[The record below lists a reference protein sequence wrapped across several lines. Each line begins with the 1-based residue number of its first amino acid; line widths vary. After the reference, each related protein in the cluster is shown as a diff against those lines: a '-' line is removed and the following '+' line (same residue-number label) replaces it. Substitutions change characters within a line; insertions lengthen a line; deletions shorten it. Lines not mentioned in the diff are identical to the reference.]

1 MIAVG
6 YLDPGNWATDMEG
19 GSSFGYR
26 LLFIILVSNLIAVF
40 LQNLTIRLGT
50 ITGLDLASASKKFFP
65 RWLNLFLYVLAE
77 IAIIA
82 TDLAEVIGSAIA
94 LNLLFPKL
102 PLPAGVAIT
111 AVDVF
116 IILLFYNEEVE
127 DDESSTSGR
136 MVRVFEAF
144 VMLLVAAVGICF
156 MIELAYSD
164 IVAVDVLKG
173 YLPTKEIFTDPEV
186 LYVAIGIIGATV
198 MPHNLYL
205 HSFIVQSRCR
215 EWKSQRPRVT
225 QQGDRWQVRRSP
237 FDVQP
242 DALACQEAEKAEAHT
257 SIDVD
262 RRAMDFESI
271 RAYLER
277 SLKDNLHYGFV
288 DLLVA
293 LSFAFFVNCAILIVA
308 SSNFFYAPD
317 HQQQAIQDLF
327 SAHALLR
334 QYLGPPAATVF
345 ALALLC
351 AGQSSTLTATLAGQ
365 VIMSG
370 FLGMTTRPWIRRIV
384 TRLIAIIPAMVAACI
399 AGRSGLSNMLVASQV
414 ALSIQLPFA
423 VVPLVYL
430 TSKKST
436 MKLEVVVERKEGR
449 EVPLATEQ
457 ATMSLIDRLVARLRF
472 SRSTADWTRFP
483 QFNKLNKQTVKNYF
497 IRPNEDVTPGQTSP
511 ASVEEKE
518 SSLMIDTLPEPL
530 VYANDPM
537 SVAEYKKKLYEIQ
550 RTGENKTC
558 FDCGAPNPQWAS
570 VSYGIFICL
579 DCSGIHRS
587 FGVHISF
594 VRSITMDKWFD
605 DQLKKMELGGNQKA
619 KEFFSSQPD
628 YSPTMPVK
636 EKYHSHFAELYRDKL
651 NAEAEGRSW
660 TPTLAAK
667 KPPRPAST
675 TTAGTRTLNQPQR
688 LSNEQ
693 RSSSSISLSGNYTDT
708 KSRNEE
714 YFAKLGNLNDT
725 RPEDL
730 PPSQGGKFTGFGNPQ
745 FDYQPKSSNTDL
757 HEIIQDPRAA
767 IEKGWSL
774 LSYVG
779 KAAVDFGRTV
789 NETYVKPAAAQLA
802 DPQFRDHVRENVNHY
817 VQSITQP
824 RSNTSFA
831 SSSFTYSSQ
840 PTSTDD
846 MNDEDFFSKNLG
858 SSYSSDHLSPTTAST
873 PPASRPPAV
882 SAASSVR
889 ARANSAN
896 RKKKS
901 GAEDEWG
908 EW

>member
-1 MIAVG
+1 
-6 YLDPGNWATDMEG
+6 
-19 GSSFGYR
+19 
-26 LLFIILVSNLIAVF
+26 
-40 LQNLTIRLGT
+40 
-50 ITGLDLASASKKFFP
+50 
-65 RWLNLFLYVLAE
+65 
-77 IAIIA
+77 
-82 TDLAEVIGSAIA
+82 
-94 LNLLFPKL
+94 
-102 PLPAGVAIT
+102 
-111 AVDVF
+111 
-116 IILLFYNEEVE
+116 
-127 DDESSTSGR
+127 
-136 MVRVFEAF
+136 
-144 VMLLVAAVGICF
+144 
-156 MIELAYSD
+156 
-164 IVAVDVLKG
+164 
-173 YLPTKEIFTDPEV
+173 
-186 LYVAIGIIGATV
+186 

-530 VYANDPM
+530 VYANGKIVM
-537 SVAEYKKKLYEIQ
+537 V
-550 RTGENKTC
+550 
-558 FDCGAPNPQWAS
+558 
-570 VSYGIFICL
+570 VSILIALLLIG
-579 DCSGIHRS
+579 
-587 FGVHISF
+587 
-594 VRSITMDKWFD
+594 
-605 DQLKKMELGGNQKA
+605 
-619 KEFFSSQPD
+619 
-628 YSPTMPVK
+628 
-636 EKYHSHFAELYRDKL
+636 L
-651 NAEAEGRSW
+651 NGY
-660 TPTLAAK
+660 LVV
-667 KPPRPAST
+667 
-675 TTAGTRTLNQPQR
+675 
-688 LSNEQ
+688 
-693 RSSSSISLSGNYTDT
+693 SL
-708 KSRNEE
+708 
-714 YFAKLGNLNDT
+714 FL
-725 RPEDL
+725 
-730 PPSQGGKFTGFGNPQ
+730 Q
-745 FDYQPKSSNTDL
+745 
-757 HEIIQDPRAA
+757 I
-767 IEKGWSL
+767 
-774 LSYVG
+774 
-779 KAAVDFGRTV
+779 
-789 NETYVKPAAAQLA
+789 
-802 DPQFRDHVRENVNHY
+802 
-817 VQSITQP
+817 
-824 RSNTSFA
+824 
-831 SSSFTYSSQ
+831 
-840 PTSTDD
+840 
-846 MNDEDFFSKNLG
+846 
-858 SSYSSDHLSPTTAST
+858 
-873 PPASRPPAV
+873 
-882 SAASSVR
+882 
-889 ARANSAN
+889 
-896 RKKKS
+896 
-901 GAEDEWG
+901 
-908 EW
+908 